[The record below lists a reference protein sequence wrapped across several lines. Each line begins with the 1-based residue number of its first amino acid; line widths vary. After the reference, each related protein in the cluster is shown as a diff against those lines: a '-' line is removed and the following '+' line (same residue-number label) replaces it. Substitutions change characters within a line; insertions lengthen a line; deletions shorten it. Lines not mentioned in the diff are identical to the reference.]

1 MTEREE
7 GQLLDSTRPL
17 ISAVNDSVVGHARH
31 VADLATRLTDPNDDV
46 DVGQEFGRFWN
57 RALRDGARL
66 FEATWTM
73 LDLLAWPRAKA
84 PDTPPPAEQPPA
96 SNPCAARIGPVAG
109 TGDIVAQGLRRRGE
123 AQVTIAANRVRVV
136 RDRADP
142 THLNLQIEAGGC
154 PRGLYEGTLMIGL
167 AAAAAP
173 FSYNIYVDF

>member
-31 VADLATRLTDPNDDV
+31 IAELTTRLRDPNDDV
-46 DVGQEFGRFWN
+46 DAGQELGRFWN

-73 LDLLAWPRAKA
+73 LELLAWPRAKV
-84 PDTPPPAEQPPA
+84 PNTTPRPEQPPA
-96 SNPCAARIGPVAG
+96 SNPRSARIGPVPS
-109 TGDIVAQGLRRRGE
+109 TGNVVAQGLRRRGE

-142 THLNLQIEAGGC
+142 TRLDLQIEAGGC
-154 PRGLYEGTLMIGL
+154 PRGLYEGTLTIGL

-173 FSYNIYVDF
+173 VSYNIYVDF